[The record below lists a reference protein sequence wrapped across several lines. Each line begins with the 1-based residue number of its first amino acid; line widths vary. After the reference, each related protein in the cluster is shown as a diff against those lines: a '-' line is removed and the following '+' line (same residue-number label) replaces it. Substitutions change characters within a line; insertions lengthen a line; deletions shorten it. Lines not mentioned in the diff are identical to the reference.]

1 MGKEPI
7 KLNQYE
13 KNMCEDF
20 LGTYYSKAK
29 PFKYEFDTLTY
40 YNFPGIKMNINE
52 KTYNSL
58 YDHTKLNIRDKYSL
72 FLYGNNPLTIIK
84 NDNSINKDKL
94 LIVKDSYANCM
105 IPFLTQSFEEI
116 HVVDLRSFSKS
127 VNEYAK
133 ENKLYNVLIIY
144 NFNNFIKDADITRI
158 KK

>member
-1 MGKEPI
+1 
-7 KLNQYE
+7 
-13 KNMCEDF
+13 
-20 LGTYYSKAK
+20 
-29 PFKYEFDTLTY
+29 
-40 YNFPGIKMNINE
+40 
-52 KTYNSL
+52 
-58 YDHTKLNIRDKYSL
+58 
-72 FLYGNNPLTIIK
+72 
-84 NDNSINKDKL
+84 
-94 LIVKDSYANCM
+94 M